1 MVWAHMCY
9 RCRLTDLLARLL
21 AGPDGQIPE
30 HIRPL
35 ADALIAMPRPS
46 AGYAWIRRN
55 PAAQQL
61 LRGLANGQVG
71 TTHAALD
78 ALPASRTVE
87 YVRGLLVAHGCLPPR
102 DPHLA
107 TFERW
112 LAAKLAQLDDPQ
124 QRQLIERFARWHLLP
139 RLRRQAQDGP
149 VPTGAF
155 LHAKQATTVAIQ
167 FLAWLAGRGR
177 DLPNA
182 SQHDLDAWFATGPST
197 RRHAT
202 KLLSWAREQ
211 RILRGVELPP
221 RPVSQGPVMSQQERL
236 DHLRRVLAHDDLHV
250 AHRLVAVLVLLFGQ
264 PISKIVRLR
273 RDDVTVTADAVTL
286 RLSDDPITLPAPVAE
301 LMTAFLADPRYRRN
315 TAANPD
321 SPWLFPGT
329 SPGRPLH
336 IYSARDMLHDAGIPT
351 LAARTGT
358 WLQLVRQAP
367 PAILADALGL
377 NVNTAMRYANLAGEN
392 YLTYAASQADDR

>member
-1 MVWAHMCY
+1 
-9 RCRLTDLLARLL
+9 
-21 AGPDGQIPE
+21 
-30 HIRPL
+30 
-35 ADALIAMPRPS
+35 
-46 AGYAWIRRN
+46 
-55 PAAQQL
+55 
-61 LRGLANGQVG
+61 VG

-315 TAANPD
+315 TAANRD
-321 SPWLFPGT
+321 SRGCSRAPARAARYTSTAPGT
-329 SPGRPLH
+329 CCTTPASPP
-336 IYSARDMLHDAGIPT
+336 S
-351 LAARTGT
+351 
-358 WLQLVRQAP
+358 P
-367 PAILADALGL
+367 PAPAPGSNSSAKHHQRSSP
-377 NVNTAMRYANLAGEN
+377 TRS
-392 YLTYAASQADDR
+392 AST

>member
-46 AGYAWIRRN
+46 AGSAWIRRN

-139 RLRRQAQDGP
+139 SLDP
-149 VPTGAF
+149 S
-155 LHAKQATTVAIQ
+155 
-167 FLAWLAGRGR
+167 R
-177 DLPNA
+177 D
-182 SQHDLDAWFATGPST
+182 HD
-197 RRHAT
+197 R
-202 KLLSWAREQ
+202 
-211 RILRGVELPP
+211 
-221 RPVSQGPVMSQQERL
+221 
-236 DHLRRVLAHDDLHV
+236 
-250 AHRLVAVLVLLFGQ
+250 
-264 PISKIVRLR
+264 
-273 RDDVTVTADAVTL
+273 
-286 RLSDDPITLPAPVAE
+286 
-301 LMTAFLADPRYRRN
+301 
-315 TAANPD
+315 
-321 SPWLFPGT
+321 
-329 SPGRPLH
+329 
-336 IYSARDMLHDAGIPT
+336 
-351 LAARTGT
+351 
-358 WLQLVRQAP
+358 
-367 PAILADALGL
+367 
-377 NVNTAMRYANLAGEN
+377 
-392 YLTYAASQADDR
+392 